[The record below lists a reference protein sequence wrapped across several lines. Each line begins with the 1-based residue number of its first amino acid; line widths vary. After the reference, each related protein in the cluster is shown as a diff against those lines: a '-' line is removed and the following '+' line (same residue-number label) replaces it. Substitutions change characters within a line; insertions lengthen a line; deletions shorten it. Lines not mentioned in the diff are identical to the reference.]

1 MRTKQKTTMAD
12 ELDDTLEKLPLLS
25 KDADDVPDVKRGE
38 VYCSKI
44 IHQKATHQSRF
55 TMSQLYVKIMVYNY
69 PDWTPTQLPWP
80 RPLKSPFPCFNC
92 HMYFDDAPIF
102 ICIVRLDG
110 TKTEYGNFCSMECGL
125 AGIYAMNPHN
135 LSVMVSDFIEYCQ
148 DYHGLK
154 EDSIPLAPHFS
165 ERQCY
170 GGMLTDEQYVLVA
183 KTRGLS
189 THERMEPFIPTEV
202 VTEWQCKA
210 DEEETAN
217 AAAAAGSMGVL
228 SKILGSKPETATHH
242 YRWEVHGLR
251 QKPLE
256 QIKARLQALPK
267 PEKKQGLYELYYERH
282 KAQMDVATSTSTGA
296 LVPTKSS
303 AAEDGTSS
311 IAAVSMAQPP
321 KKRARASN
329 GTKASSRKNKPSGS
343 NALGGMLV
351 PA

>member
-1 MRTKQKTTMAD
+1 MAED
-12 ELDDTLEKLPLLS
+12 LDDSLEKFPVLS
-25 KDADDVPDVKRGE
+25 TTADDVPDVKRGE
-38 VYCSKI
+38 VFCSKI
-44 IHQKATHQSRF
+44 IHQKATHQSHF
-55 TMSQLYVKIMVYNY
+55 TLSQLYAKIMVFNY
-69 PDWTPTQLPWP
+69 PDWSPEKRPWT

-110 TKTEYGNFCSMECGL
+110 TRTEYGNFCSMECGL
-125 AGIYAMNPHN
+125 AGIYAMNSYN
-135 LSVMVSDFIEYCQ
+135 LAVMVSDFIEYCQ

-154 EDSIPLAPHFS
+154 GDSVALAPHFS

-170 GGMLTDEQYVLVA
+170 GGMLTDEEYRAVA

-210 DEEETAN
+210 DEEDSVMQTAS
-217 AAAAAGSMGVL
+217 ASDVSSMGTL
-228 SKILGSKPETATHH
+228 SRILGNKPDTGATHH
-242 YRWEVHGLR
+242 YRWEVNGLR
-251 QKPLE
+251 QKPLD

-282 KAQMDVATSTSTGA
+282 KEDAHGA
-296 LVPTKSS
+296 SESKTACADTTAAAAS
-303 AAEDGTSS
+303 A
-311 IAAVSMAQPP
+311 MPPPP
-321 KKRARASN
+321 KKRTRVTGGA
-329 GTKASSRKNKPSGS
+329 KASKASGSRKSSSEN

>member
-1 MRTKQKTTMAD
+1 MAED
-12 ELDDTLEKLPLLS
+12 LDDTLDKFPVLS
-25 KDADDVPDVKRGE
+25 TTADDVPDVKRGE
-38 VYCSKI
+38 VFCSKI

-55 TMSQLYVKIMVYNY
+55 TMSQLYAKIMVFNY
-69 PDWTPTQLPWP
+69 PEWSPEWKRPWP

-110 TKTEYGNFCSMECGL
+110 TRTEYGNYCSMECGL
-125 AGIYAMNPHN
+125 AAIYAMNSYN
-135 LSVMVSDFIEYCQ
+135 LAVMVSDFIEYCQ
-148 DYHGLK
+148 DYHGLQG
-154 EDSIPLAPHFS
+154 DSVALAPHFS

-170 GGMLTDEQYVLVA
+170 GGMLTDDEYKMVA

-210 DEEETAN
+210 DEEDSACP
-217 AAAAAGSMGVL
+217 ASDVSSMGTL
-228 SKILGSKPETATHH
+228 SRILGSKPEAATHH

-251 QKPLE
+251 QKPLD

-282 KAQMDVATSTSTGA
+282 KADALGA
-296 LVPTKSS
+296 SESKSGAETSS
-303 AAEDGTSS
+303 AAT
-311 IAAVSMAQPP
+311 AASASAMPPPP
-321 KKRARASN
+321 KKRTRVSGGA
-329 GTKASSRKNKPSGS
+329 KASKASGSRKSSSEN